1 MYSLGGGGFPG
12 NTVVR
17 NPPSMQ
23 ELQEKQVQSLV
34 WKDSLEEGMA
44 AHSSIIAWRIPWTEE
59 PGGLQGSIHRV
70 AQSQTQPKR
79 LRVCL
84 MQLNNQKKT

>member
-1 MYSLGGGGFPG
+1 MQVAAAAAAKSLQSCPTLE
-12 NTVVR
+12 NTGVGIR
-17 NPPSMQ
+17 DMD
-23 ELQEKQVQSLV
+23 LILG
-34 WKDSLEEGMA
+34 LEDPLKEGMA

-59 PGGLQGSIHRV
+59 PGGLHGSIHRV

-79 LRVCL
+79 LSICL